1 MDEFCE
7 TGVGACD
14 LRRPGVLHNVIL
26 QLEKQES
33 AQGGRHKSFLAKRDL
48 IVKLKLT
55 LLFKL
60 LFYLIRAA
68 QTPQPSSSRSHN
80 RIHCHSF

>member
-33 AQGGRHKSFLAKRDL
+33 DINPFSQSV
-48 IVKLKLT
+48 IWVW
-55 LLFKL
+55 
-60 LFYLIRAA
+60 
-68 QTPQPSSSRSHN
+68 N
-80 RIHCHSF
+80 